1 MRIGKVGMDRRTFS
15 VTAERSRQGVGRP
28 QQPSRL
34 LQRVRVVAH
43 GVGPGNHG
51 QPARMIRADMTQLVR
66 RVVQQTVAE
75 RPVRSV
81 SLKR

>member
-1 MRIGKVGMDRRTFS
+1 MGIGEVGMDRGTFS
-15 VTAERSRQGVGRP
+15 VPAQRSRQGVGRP
-28 QQPSRL
+28 QQTSRL
-34 LQRVRVVAH
+34 FGRVHFVAY
-43 GVGPGNHG
+43 GVGPRNHR
-51 QPARMIRADMTQLVR
+51 QPAGTVHADMTQLVG